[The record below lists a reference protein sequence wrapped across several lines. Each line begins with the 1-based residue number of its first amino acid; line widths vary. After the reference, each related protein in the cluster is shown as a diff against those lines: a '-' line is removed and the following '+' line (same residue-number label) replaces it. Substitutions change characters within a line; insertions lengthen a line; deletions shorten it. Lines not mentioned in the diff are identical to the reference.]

1 MKHTPGPW
9 KARSRYVM
17 TKRPDRRSENTVAEC
32 RLSGRH
38 DKEDA
43 ANALLI
49 AAAPDLL
56 AACEEM
62 ALALREIRD
71 YTGRGLVA
79 AHGDALDLGLR
90 AIAKAKGTPPP

>member
-1 MKHTPGPW
+1 MNQPEVN
-9 KARSRYVM
+9 ARLL
-17 TKRPDRRSENTVAEC
+17 A
-32 RLSGRH
+32 
-38 DKEDA
+38 
-43 ANALLI
+43 LI

-62 ALALREIRD
+62 ALALKEIRD

-90 AIAKAKGTPPP
+90 AIAKAKGTPLPR